1 MVLDRR
7 IQLHNL
13 FLTLVPNVY
22 FQQPPSTGMTYPC
35 IVYKR
40 DQETT
45 QHANN
50 AVYNSKKRYQVEVID
65 RNPDSTIPDSV
76 SKLPFCSF
84 SRFFVVDNLNHDV
97 YNLYF

>member
-1 MVLDRR
+1 MGRL
-7 IQLHNL
+7 QLHERL
-13 FLTLVPNVY
+13 LTLVSNVY

-50 AVYNSKKRYQVEVID
+50 TVYRHKKRYMVEVID
-65 RNPDSTIPDSV
+65 RNPDSMIPDTV
-76 SKLPFCSF
+76 SKLPYCSF